1 MSDLDWAAEIVP
13 GQSML
18 GLNLGI
24 PQTEV
29 MSLLESSRVTGGAH
43 GEFLIQF
50 KNSPLL
56 SMQPMNRGIALFDK
70 RMLQSEKPPH
80 FEAFSI
86 GFSVDGVLVHLAAR
100 WLHGDPPNYYKGL
113 LWGEVGI
120 GSRVVMVTK
129 HCELE
134 FDPGDEVFY
143 PTEQRFAGLS
153 IGGGERSLEK
163 EPDQR
168 IGYIRV
174 YTPKK

>member
-1 MSDLDWAAEIVP
+1 
-13 GQSML
+13 ML
-18 GLNLGI
+18 GVSLGA
-24 PQTEV
+24 PRAEV
-29 MSLLESSRVTGGAH
+29 MVLLESSRVMAGAP

-56 SMQPMNRGIALFDK
+56 SMQPVNRGIALFDK
-70 RMLQSEKPPH
+70 RALQDEKPSG

-86 GFSVDGVLVHLAAR
+86 GFSADGVLVHLAAR

-113 LWGEVGI
+113 LWGELGI
-120 GSRVVMVTK
+120 GSRVAIVTK
-129 HCELE
+129 HCEIE

-153 IGGGERSLEK
+153 IGGGKRDLEK